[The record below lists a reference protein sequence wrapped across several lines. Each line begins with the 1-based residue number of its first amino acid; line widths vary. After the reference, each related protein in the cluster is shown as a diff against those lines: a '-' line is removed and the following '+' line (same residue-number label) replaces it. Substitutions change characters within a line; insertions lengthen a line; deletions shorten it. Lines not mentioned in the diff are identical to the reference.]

1 MIGNWGYGG
10 WGMMGPLGWIGML
23 LFWALVIL
31 AIVYLWRALDLGQ
44 SLKGRDEAAGKG
56 KALDIARERYAR
68 GEISKEEFEQLKRD
82 LS

>member
-1 MIGNWGYGG
+1 MMGNWGYGG
-10 WGMMGPLGWIGML
+10 WGMMGPFGWIGSL
-23 LFWALVIL
+23 LFLL
-31 AIVYLWRALDLGQ
+31 LIVLGIIYLWRALELGQ
-44 SLKGRDEAAGKG
+44 GFKGSQGALGKE